1 MSVLGGRIA
10 IVTGAAGGAKA
21 SLGSLFAR
29 RLARHGASIVLVDR
43 QDCTPVAEEI
53 IQDGGKALALTAD
66 ISSEAEV
73 RQVFEQADEI
83 FGGVDIL
90 INNAAVGSNI
100 PPVPLSELDTDTW
113 DRTMAVNVRGTFLCS
128 KVAAA
133 IMARRGYGKIVNI
146 GSTTSREG
154 LSQRLHYVVSKGAI
168 EAMTRS
174 LARELGG
181 QGIRVNTLAPGLVMS
196 RAIEQA
202 MAARPGLH
210 QAVLAARCVHEDV
223 VGEDLLESLVYLCS
237 PASAAL
243 NGQFIAIDNGS
254 YFT

>member
-1 MSVLGGRIA
+1 M
-10 IVTGAAGGAKA
+10 
-21 SLGSLFAR
+21 
-29 RLARHGASIVLVDR
+29 
-43 QDCTPVAEEI
+43 
-53 IQDGGKALALTAD
+53 
-66 ISSEAEV
+66 
-73 RQVFEQADEI
+73 
-83 FGGVDIL
+83 
-90 INNAAVGSNI
+90 
-100 PPVPLSELDTDTW
+100 
-113 DRTMAVNVRGTFLCS
+113 
-128 KVAAA
+128 
-133 IMARRGYGKIVNI
+133 
-146 GSTTSREG
+146 
-154 LSQRLHYVVSKGAI
+154 SKGAI

-237 PASAAL
+237 PASDAL